1 MTIQS
6 LCREIQALM
15 QVTFLVMSGDL
26 AEQSAPFVAATSCAS
41 NDVLATITKVI
52 ESVLWSMTISK
63 I

>member
-1 MTIQS
+1 
-6 LCREIQALM
+6 M

-26 AEQSAPFVAATSCAS
+26 AEQSAPFVAATSCTS